1 MAYKKTAG
9 IRLKTSFSHAEK
21 SDWSAQSVKRII
33 TNKIYTGCLQQKK
46 QTTLNH
52 KLRKRIML
60 PESDWICCENAHEAI
75 IDPQT
80 FEAAN
85 SKQNKPIQNSN
96 NFYGGLVFCANCG
109 KEMKYHTSIN
119 NRKCYESYRCLSCH
133 GRERVS
139 IPKEK
144 LDNTV
149 LKTLNIYINTFI
161 TDLDT
166 LAKGTDLETL
176 AAVQNTQL
184 KKQIDTLEKKERK
197 LQLRIAGVSED
208 YIAGIIDK
216 SEAEEYRN
224 IYEKKLDDLICDKNA
239 LKASSSCF
247 INDLQKTREKLDRF
261 LTFHGINELDRE
273 LAILLVSKILI
284 SDKKIKITFNWKDEF
299 EIFYSILKTAK
310 EAK

>member
-1 MAYKKTAG
+1 
-9 IRLKTSFSHAEK
+9 
-21 SDWSAQSVKRII
+21 
-33 TNKIYTGCLQQKK
+33 
-46 QTTLNH
+46 
-52 KLRKRIML
+52 ML